1 MSNEMADPTRDGAA
15 AQAGEAASPAEGPRA
30 RTEEEILD
38 VLRTVFDPEIHMN
51 IVDLGLVY
59 VVKPRGTTVLI
70 DMTLT
75 TPGCPYGPYLLH
87 LVRESLLAM
96 EGVDEVDLNVVWD
109 PPWSPEKMSEEA
121 RLEFGF
127 EV

>member
-1 MSNEMADPTRDGAA
+1 MSEESVNPEPEMNPSE
-15 AQAGEAASPAEGPRA
+15 EAVAPSGPRP
-30 RTEEEILD
+30 RTKDEVLE

-59 VVKPRGTTVLI
+59 AVAPSSGAVAV

-87 LVRESLLAM
+87 LVRETLLAM
-96 EGVDEVDLNVVWD
+96 EGVDDVELNVVWD